1 MVAPGEGPAA
11 ADEQGVQPRL
21 TDADVAESAI
31 SELGSDNAPSNLE
44 QRRVRRRRLATL
56 LTNEAAERSNE
67 EASKSVQEAAV
78 GDVGDAKPL
87 GGRYISDFPYL
98 LNTQVGLLRFSA
110 DPARFIFYGDGV
122 LESGVFEADLGGK
135 TLRLPGLKGLFT
147 FAAANTESPFGP
159 VRGTGFFSGDRT
171 FAFYELIEV
180 LQGNNPA
187 FIFDGVPALV
197 DPEESGF
204 GILTVSLRDDAIL
217 DSNVPFLR
225 NGGGGIINSVEV
237 SSLLFAR
244 CPLSLASS
252 ESVFVQASLGITGQ
266 GPNQSSVLALAAGRM
281 LADAGGRAALA
292 GKVRG
297 LGRLGGSSKPVI
309 TASNVSS
316 VPQADGES
324 LFGDG
329 KVSNFV
335 LGSDQIDN
343 DSGQRFTA
351 LGLQA
356 TFEEDPSQTFFTFN
370 HVGTVQ

>member
-1 MVAPGEGPAA
+1 M
-11 ADEQGVQPRL
+11 ADAQGVQPRL

-67 EASKSVQEAAV
+67 EASESVQEAAV
-78 GDVGDAKPL
+78 GDVGDAEPL

-122 LESGVFEADLGGK
+122 LESGVFEADLGGE
-135 TLRLPGLKGLFT
+135 TLRLPALKGLFT

-187 FIFDGVPALV
+187 FIFGGVPALV
-197 DPEESGF
+197 DPAESGF

-225 NGGGGIINSVEV
+225 NGG
-237 SSLLFAR
+237 A
-244 CPLSLASS
+244 ASS
-252 ESVFVQASLGITGQ
+252 TAWRSRHFCS
-266 GPNQSSVLALAAGRM
+266 
-281 LADAGGRAALA
+281 
-292 GKVRG
+292 RG
-297 LGRLGGSSKPVI
+297 
-309 TASNVSS
+309 A
-316 VPQADGES
+316 
-324 LFGDG
+324 
-329 KVSNFV
+329 
-335 LGSDQIDN
+335 
-343 DSGQRFTA
+343 
-351 LGLQA
+351 
-356 TFEEDPSQTFFTFN
+356 
-370 HVGTVQ
+370 H